1 VYNTALFVFVSVLI
15 CSLVLYDI
23 TVVPLVR
30 IKIIIIII
38 LMHTVQSS
46 AALRYVLLE
55 IGLY

>member
-1 VYNTALFVFVSVLI
+1 MYNTALFVFVSVLI